1 MRKLCAFAGPFSA
14 AVFAALFLLP
24 ERFWL
29 PVGLC
34 CGLGALAGM
43 FFRGDGR
50 LRCILTALGLSAGL
64 LWLCAYTALF
74 HTGAEALAG
83 SEETVEAVAADWP
96 RETAY
101 GCSVAVRVCPEEGGS
116 VKTQLYLAA
125 GKDGSLPAL
134 RPGDRLTFSGR
145 FRLADTVAGEESEYY
160 HARGI
165 TLIAYA
171 DGGATAV
178 IRPER
183 IPPRYWPAWIAKA
196 LKDSV
201 RRCFPDSAAP
211 LAAALITGDR
221 SGLPGALY
229 SALRRSGIAHVVAVS
244 GLHVSVLSGLLAV
257 LLGRRRHSAVA
268 GILLVFFF
276 AAVAG
281 DSPSVLRAAF
291 MQSMLLL
298 APLLGRENDTPTSL
312 CAILLLLLVH
322 NPYAAASVSL
332 QLSFAAVAGI
342 CLFTGRLWERW
353 DGKLPRKGLGGKALR
368 FAAAS
373 LATTL
378 GAVVFTT
385 PLSAYYFGSLSLI
398 APVTNLLTLWAVSGA
413 FLGALAVALL
423 GLLFPAAAA
432 ALAAWAAALPVWYL
446 QKMAE
451 LLSRL
456 PFASV
461 GTDSIYLR
469 LWLLL
474 GYALLLLWLFWR
486 GEQKRMLLPVGAGGL
501 CLCAALL
508 LTAASRTSGRLSVSV
523 LDVGQ
528 GQSVVLYSQGRCALV
543 DCGGSGLSDPG
554 DTAADYLQSLG
565 TARLDLLVLTHY
577 HTDHACGVPQLLER
591 LEVERL
597 LLPDVEP
604 EEPLRRE
611 IEAAAQAHGVEL
623 VYLTQDAHVTLG
635 GASLR
640 VYAPLGDGGANEE
653 GLSVLCTAGA
663 FDALITGDMN
673 AAVERRLIKYGALPD
688 LELLVAGHHGSKY
701 ATSEE
706 LLLATT
712 PERAVLSVG
721 YNTYGHPADETLE
734 RLAAAGCEIYRT
746 DWMGTVRITAE

>member
-1 MRKLCAFAGPFSA
+1 MYKR
-14 AVFAALFLLP
+14 
-24 ERFWL
+24 
-29 PVGLC
+29 
-34 CGLGALAGM
+34 
-43 FFRGDGR
+43 
-50 LRCILTALGLSAGL
+50 
-64 LWLCAYTALF
+64 
-74 HTGAEALAG
+74 
-83 SEETVEAVAADWP
+83 
-96 RETAY
+96 
-101 GCSVAVRVCPEEGGS
+101 
-116 VKTQLYLAA
+116 Q
-125 GKDGSLPAL
+125 
-134 RPGDRLTFSGR
+134 
-145 FRLADTVAGEESEYY
+145 
-160 HARGI
+160 
-165 TLIAYA
+165 
-171 DGGATAV
+171 
-178 IRPER
+178 
-183 IPPRYWPAWIAKA
+183 
-196 LKDSV
+196 
-201 RRCFPDSAAP
+201 
-211 LAAALITGDR
+211 
-221 SGLPGALY
+221 
-229 SALRRSGIAHVVAVS
+229 
-244 GLHVSVLSGLLAV
+244 
-257 LLGRRRHSAVA
+257 
-268 GILLVFFF
+268 
-276 AAVAG
+276 
-281 DSPSVLRAAF
+281 
-291 MQSMLLL
+291 
-298 APLLGRENDTPTSL
+298 
-312 CAILLLLLVH
+312 
-322 NPYAAASVSL
+322 
-332 QLSFAAVAGI
+332 
-342 CLFTGRLWERW
+342 
-353 DGKLPRKGLGGKALR
+353 
-368 FAAAS
+368 
-373 LATTL
+373 
-378 GAVVFTT
+378 
-385 PLSAYYFGSLSLI
+385 AYYFGSLSLI

-423 GLLFPAAAA
+423 GLLFPAAA

-577 HTDHACGVPQLLER
+577 HADHACGVPQLLER

>member
-432 ALAAWAAALPVWYL
+432 LAAWAAALPVWYL

-486 GEQKRMLLPVGAGGL
+486 GELKRMLLPVGAGGL

>member
-342 CLFTGRLWERW
+342 CLFAGRLWERW

-423 GLLFPAAAA
+423 GLLFPAAA

>member
-432 ALAAWAAALPVWYL
+432 LAAWAAALPVWYL

-451 LLSRL
+451 LLSRV

-554 DTAADYLQSLG
+554 DTAADYLQSMG

>member
-1 MRKLCAFAGPFSA
+1 M
-14 AVFAALFLLP
+14 
-24 ERFWL
+24 
-29 PVGLC
+29 
-34 CGLGALAGM
+34 
-43 FFRGDGR
+43 
-50 LRCILTALGLSAGL
+50 
-64 LWLCAYTALF
+64 
-74 HTGAEALAG
+74 
-83 SEETVEAVAADWP
+83 
-96 RETAY
+96 
-101 GCSVAVRVCPEEGGS
+101 AVRVCPEEGGS

-281 DSPSVLRAAF
+281 NSPSVLRAAF

-423 GLLFPAAAA
+423 GLLFPGGGGAGGLGGGAAGLVSSEDGRTALQTPLRVGGDRLDLPAAVAAAGIRPAA
-432 ALAAWAAALPVWYL
+432 ALAVLAGGTKADAAAGGRRRALPVRGAAAYR
-446 QKMAE
+446 
-451 LLSRL
+451 SL
-456 PFASV
+456 P
-461 GTDSIYLR
+461 YLR
-469 LWLLL
+469 PPERL
-474 GYALLLLWLFWR
+474 GAGR
-486 GEQKRMLLPVGAGGL
+486 GAGAERGPLLPGALCAGGL
-501 CLCAALL
+501 RRQRPQR
-508 LTAASRTSGRLSVSV
+508 SRRH
-523 LDVGQ
+523 
-528 GQSVVLYSQGRCALV
+528 
-543 DCGGSGLSDPG
+543 GGGLPAIPG
-554 DTAADYLQSLG
+554 DG
-565 TARLDLLVLTHY
+565 RLDLLVLTHY
-577 HTDHACGVPQLLER
+577 HADHSCGVPSCWSGWR
-591 LEVERL
+591 WSACSC
-597 LLPDVEP
+597 PTWS
-604 EEPLRRE
+604 RRSLC
-611 IEAAAQAHGVEL
+611 AGRSKRRRRRTGVEL

-640 VYAPLGDGGANEE
+640 VYAPLGDGAP
-653 GLSVLCTAGA
+653 T
-663 FDALITGDMN
+663 
-673 AAVERRLIKYGALPD
+673 RRDCPCCVRRGR
-688 LELLVAGHHGSKY
+688 S
-701 ATSEE
+701 
-706 LLLATT
+706 T
-712 PERAVLSVG
+712 PSS
-721 YNTYGHPADETLE
+721 PA
-734 RLAAAGCEIYRT
+734 I
-746 DWMGTVRITAE
+746 

>member
-432 ALAAWAAALPVWYL
+432 LAAWAAALPVWYL

-523 LDVGQ
+523 LDVGL

>member
-281 DSPSVLRAAF
+281 NSPSVLRAAF

-432 ALAAWAAALPVWYL
+432 LAAWAAALPDWYL

-577 HTDHACGVPQLLER
+577 HADHACGVPQLLER

>member
-1 MRKLCAFAGPFSA
+1 M
-14 AVFAALFLLP
+14 
-24 ERFWL
+24 
-29 PVGLC
+29 
-34 CGLGALAGM
+34 
-43 FFRGDGR
+43 
-50 LRCILTALGLSAGL
+50 
-64 LWLCAYTALF
+64 
-74 HTGAEALAG
+74 
-83 SEETVEAVAADWP
+83 
-96 RETAY
+96 
-101 GCSVAVRVCPEEGGS
+101 AVRVCPEEGGS

-423 GLLFPAAAA
+423 GLLFPAAA

>member
-432 ALAAWAAALPVWYL
+432 LAAWAAALPVWYL

>member
-432 ALAAWAAALPVWYL
+432 LAAWAAALPVWYL

-721 YNTYGHPADETLE
+721 YNTYGHPADATLE

>member
-385 PLSAYYFGSLSLI
+385 PLSAYYFGSVSLI

-423 GLLFPAAAA
+423 GLLFPAAA

>member
-353 DGKLPRKGLGGKALR
+353 DGKLPRKGLGCKALR

-423 GLLFPAAAA
+423 GLLFPAAA

>member
-257 LLGRRRHSAVA
+257 LLGRRRHSGVA

-281 DSPSVLRAAF
+281 NSPSVLRAAF

-423 GLLFPAAAA
+423 GLLFPAAA

>member
-432 ALAAWAAALPVWYL
+432 LPVWYL

>member
-1 MRKLCAFAGPFSA
+1 M
-14 AVFAALFLLP
+14 
-24 ERFWL
+24 
-29 PVGLC
+29 
-34 CGLGALAGM
+34 
-43 FFRGDGR
+43 
-50 LRCILTALGLSAGL
+50 
-64 LWLCAYTALF
+64 
-74 HTGAEALAG
+74 
-83 SEETVEAVAADWP
+83 EAVAADWP

-432 ALAAWAAALPVWYL
+432 LAAWAAALPVWYL